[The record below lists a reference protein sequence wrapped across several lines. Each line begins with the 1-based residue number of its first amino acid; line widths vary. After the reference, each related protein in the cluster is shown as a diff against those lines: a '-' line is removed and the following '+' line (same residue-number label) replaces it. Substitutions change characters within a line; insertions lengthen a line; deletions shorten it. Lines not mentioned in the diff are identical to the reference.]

1 MRKPLAILLAV
12 FALVVGAV
20 APALANDDPLFVNMT
35 TDEPHRA
42 KMAIVFS
49 RKQQERKHPVT
60 IFLNDKGVLV
70 GSKSKSQ
77 EFKEHQETLAAIMKD
92 GGNVVA
98 CPMCMEHYGVKKE
111 DLLDGIQVG
120 SPELTGRLL
129 FEDDDTKTLTW

>member
-1 MRKPLAILLAV
+1 
-12 FALVVGAV
+12 
-20 APALANDDPLFVNMT
+20 
-35 TDEPHRA
+35 
-42 KMAIVFS
+42 MAIVFS
-49 RKQQERKHPVT
+49 RKQQERRHPVT
-60 IFLNDKGVLV
+60 IFLNDKGVLF

-111 DLLDGIQVG
+111 GLLDGIQVG

-129 FEDDDTKTLTW
+129 FEDDDTKTLSW